1 MLAAG
6 DTSLIPWLALR
17 CEDWPDCGRRANTP
31 DFFLSAKY
39 ARNRNHK
46 KQAKTT
52 DIGTAT
58 AVDSSENRDMRVDP
72 GNRDDN

>member
-1 MLAAG
+1 MLAVG
-6 DTSLIPWLALR
+6 DASWIPWLVL
-17 CEDWPDCGRRANTP
+17 CWDCPVCGRRAKTP

-39 ARNRNHK
+39 ARKRNHK
-46 KQAKTT
+46 KQAKNT

-72 GNRDDN
+72 GNKDDN